1 MKRTSVILSEA
12 TAARLHQMARAN
24 GVSQAELIREAI
36 ESRLEAEAPRREL
49 SFIGIGEG
57 ERDDAR
63 RVDEILEEVFEERDQ
78 AREC

>member
-1 MKRTSVILSEA
+1 MKRTSVILSES

-24 GVSQAELIREAI
+24 GISQAELIREAI
-36 ESRLEAEAPRREL
+36 EARLQAEVPKREL

-63 RVDEILEEVFEERDQ
+63 RVDDVLGEVFEERAQ
-78 AREC
+78 ARKC